1 MRIFI
6 IGNGPIANPQEI
18 TPAAGDLIVRFN
30 MPSSQSM
37 AIAQGRTDYL
47 FTANSKAVFLEN
59 LEKGLLTSPAVLS
72 KPTVVMPYH
81 PTIIRAH
88 LPKRRHKFLKILRKR
103 GIDDGTMDCIEA
115 FGKPRLPLLLLSAEH
130 YYHCCSTLGIDND
143 QPSPQVPSTGYI
155 AIRYFLNNPLF
166 RKYQMTLTGFTWQ
179 GWHGHVWDA
188 ERQQIEEM
196 VRQGRVTIVDSEK
209 IKISAT

>member
-81 PTIIRAH
+81 PTIIRSH
-88 LPKRRHKFLKILRKR
+88 LPKRRHKFLKILRK
-103 GIDDGTMDCIEA
+103 
-115 FGKPRLPLLLLSAEH
+115 L
-130 YYHCCSTLGIDND
+130 
-143 QPSPQVPSTGYI
+143 
-155 AIRYFLNNPLF
+155 
-166 RKYQMTLTGFTWQ
+166 
-179 GWHGHVWDA
+179 
-188 ERQQIEEM
+188 
-196 VRQGRVTIVDSEK
+196 
-209 IKISAT
+209 